1 MDQWNRIEGL
11 EINPHT
17 YGQFILNK
25 GTKNGEETV
34 SSASGVRKVRQPRV
48 NQ

>member
-1 MDQWNRIEGL
+1 MDQWNRIQSL

-25 GTKNGEETV
+25 GTKNGEKTV
-34 SSASGVRKVRQPRV
+34 SSSGVRKVGQPHV

>member
-1 MDQWNRIEGL
+1 MDQWNRIESL

-17 YGQFILNK
+17 YGQFILNRD
-25 GTKNGEETV
+25 KNGEKTV
-34 SSASGVRKVRQPRV
+34 SLASGVRKVGQPRV

>member
-1 MDQWNRIEGL
+1 MDQWNRIESL

-25 GTKNGEETV
+25 GTKNREKKV
-34 SSASGVRKVRQPRV
+34 SLASGVRKVRQPHV